1 MYKPFRLDESSGL
14 VQSNPATPMIH
25 QPHNPELLD
34 YIRMRTRTL
43 ISPEK
48 TAVLER
54 AFVSLPFLTKEARMH
69 LAKITDL
76 PEKVI
81 VVWFQNKR
89 QRLRK
94 ECSVNEHSQPNESI
108 HSQF

>member
-1 MYKPFRLDESSGL
+1 MVYPS
-14 VQSNPATPMIH
+14 Q
-25 QPHNPELLD
+25 NPELLD
-34 YIRMRTRTL
+34 SIRMRTRTL

-48 TAVLER
+48 TAILENY
-54 AFVSLPFLTKEARMH
+54 FVALPFLTKEAKAH

-89 QRLRK
+89 QRIRK
-94 ECSVNEHSQPNESI
+94 EC
-108 HSQF
+108 